1 MSLIFDLQ
9 RICSKGT
16 QEVHFS
22 AFRLFD
28 FSGKAATFRLF
39 GKNSNFST
47 FRFFDFS
54 TFRARPLR
62 VNSNFSTFR
71 VGPGHSQNRKV
82 QSNTPNPP
90 RQWWTWQPGQGDDAF
105 EVGLNECSIFLFT
118 FGTWKSQTSVDP
130 STLDTTGN
138 AKVMVLHRQNLNEG
152 EPGRLEH
159 QGIIEREA

>member
-1 MSLIFDLQ
+1 MEAKIL
-9 RICSKGT
+9 
-16 QEVHFS
+16 
-22 AFRLFD
+22 
-28 FSGKAATFRLF
+28 AATSLLTKAIYLKQVLQFL
-39 GKNSNFST
+39 
-47 FRFFDFS
+47 
-54 TFRARPLR
+54 
-62 VNSNFSTFR
+62 
-71 VGPGHSQNRKV
+71 VGDNGGLGN
-82 QSNTPNPP
+82 
-90 RQWWTWQPGQGDDAF
+90 WQPGQGDDAF